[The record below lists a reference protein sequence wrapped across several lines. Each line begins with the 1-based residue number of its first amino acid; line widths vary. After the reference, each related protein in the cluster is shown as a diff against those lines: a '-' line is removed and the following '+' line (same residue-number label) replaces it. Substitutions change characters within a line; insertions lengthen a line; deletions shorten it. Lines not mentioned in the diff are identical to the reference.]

1 MADRDRR
8 KATTLERLETDRV
21 IMRRLTTDDAGFMLD
36 LLNQPSF
43 HRFIGDRGVRT
54 VDEARTYIEERAIAG
69 YEKNGF
75 GPFAVALKENGIP
88 IGIVSLLDR
97 DELDDVDIG
106 FAFLPDHW
114 RRGFAFESSSALMEY
129 AFSEL
134 GLDRIVAV
142 TQADNTASIRTLE
155 KMGLAFEGL
164 VRLDKDGPDLQ
175 LYAVN
180 R

>member
-1 MADRDRR
+1 MI
-8 KATTLERLETDRV
+8 V
-21 IMRRLTTDDAGFMLD
+21 RRLTADDAGFMLD

-54 VDEARTYIEERAIAG
+54 LDAARTYIEERAIAS
-69 YEKNGF
+69 YKKNGF
-75 GPFAVALKENGIP
+75 GPFAVELKEDGSV

-97 DELDDVDIG
+97 DELEDVDIG

-114 RRGFAFESSSALMEY
+114 RQGYAYESSSAMMEF

-134 GLDRIVAV
+134 GLDRIIAV

-155 KMGLAFEGL
+155 KMGLVHEGV
-164 VRLDKDGPDLQ
+164 VRLDENGPDLQ
-175 LYAVN
+175 LFAVN

>member
-1 MADRDRR
+1 L
-8 KATTLERLETDRV
+8 KRLETDRLRL
-21 IMRRLTTDDAGFMLD
+21 RRLAADDAGFMLD

-54 VDEARTYIEERAIAG
+54 LDAARTYIEERAIAS

-75 GPFAVALKENGIP
+75 GPFAVELKKDGSV

-97 DELDDVDIG
+97 DEFEDVDIG

-114 RRGFAFESSSALMEY
+114 RQGYAYESGSAMMEF

-134 GLDRIVAV
+134 DLDRIIAV

-155 KMGLAFEGL
+155 KMGLAHEGV
-164 VRLDKDGPDLQ
+164 VRLAEDGPDLL

>member
-1 MADRDRR
+1 M
-8 KATTLERLETDRV
+8 KNLETDRLRL
-21 IMRRLTTDDAGFMLD
+21 RRLTADDAGFMLD

-43 HRFIGDRGVRT
+43 HRFIGDRGVKT
-54 VDEARTYIEERAIAG
+54 LDQARMYIEERAIAS

-75 GPFAVALKENGIP
+75 GPFAVELKKNGLV

-97 DELDDVDIG
+97 DELEDVDIG

-114 RRGFAFESSSALMEY
+114 RQGYAYESTCAMMEFAFSQ
-129 AFSEL
+129 L
-134 GLDRIVAV
+134 GLRRIIAV
-142 TQADNTASIRTLE
+142 TQTDNTASIRTLE
-155 KMGLAFEGL
+155 KLGLAHEGV
-164 VRLDKDGPDLQ
+164 VRLAEDGPDLQ